1 VIKVCNLH
9 KRFGN
14 NHVLR
19 GVNLEINDGE
29 IVTIIGSSGCG
40 KTVLLKHIAGLMK
53 PDEGEIYVDGVEITK
68 LPEKQIWNIQR
79 LFGYVFQGSALF
91 DSLTVGENVAFGL
104 RNLKLSKDEVAR
116 RVKECLSWVGL
127 EGKESLYPAEL
138 SGGMKKRVSL
148 ARAIA
153 YGPKYVLY
161 DEPTV
166 GLDPIIADSI
176 NELIIHLQKTLD
188 VTSIVVTHDL
198 RSACRISNRVGML
211 HNGKIIEIGTP
222 EEIRN
227 SSNDVV
233 RKFLSYGGIE

>member
-1 VIKVCNLH
+1 MIKVCNLH